1 MNLHEEESQVAL
13 FPDAAP
19 RKAPAPAQ
27 KEKRRWEDGFQR
39 WSDQQ
44 SLSGLT
50 HYGACG
56 YGAICN
62 YCDGDPK
69 GRACVRALNE
79 MLRKKRLTI
88 DYKSTTYENAF
99 DGEFGK
105 EEAT

>member
-1 MNLHEEESQVAL
+1 MHEEETQVAL
-13 FPDAAP
+13 FPNAAP
-19 RKAPAPAQ
+19 SKAPEPAQ

-39 WSDQQ
+39 WSDHQ
-44 SLSGLT
+44 SFIGLT
-50 HYGACG
+50 YYGACG

-79 MLRKKRLTI
+79 MLRTRRLTI

-105 EEAT
+105 EVQE